1 MAAPM
6 RISMATLGT
15 VGFLGLAAAGF
26 FGWRVQAEALNQ
38 EIARKR
44 SALKTLHLGGRLP
57 PNREALAYL
66 TGRGTALDQQYAK
79 AVRLIAMLPSAD
91 EAHADPQLYFQQR
104 VHEVQRTLERLAT
117 ARGMPSPSQLG
128 FPKDVPPADAV
139 PRLLLQLELIED
151 AAELILAQDITQ
163 LASVKVEDPQPV
175 AADKEDGVDA
185 FLMRLPVRLRLT
197 CSLETLTNVLG
208 VLDRAKPIADVQVL
222 RLKSTDA
229 GALDVELVLTRYLV
243 TKPALDEDE
252 KEAEG

>member
-6 RISMATLGT
+6 RLSLATLGT

-57 PNREALAYL
+57 PNREAVTYL

-104 VHEVQRTLERLAT
+104 VHEVQRTLERLAA
-117 ARGMPSPSQLG
+117 ARGMPSPAQLG

-151 AAELILAQDITQ
+151 AAELILAQDIAQ
-163 LASVKVEDPQPV
+163 LASVKVEDPQPMP
-175 AADKEDGVDA
+175 ANEEGADT

-208 VLDRAKPIADVQVL
+208 VLDRAKPMADVQVL

-243 TKPALDEDE
+243 TKPAFDEDGE
-252 KEAEG
+252 DDA